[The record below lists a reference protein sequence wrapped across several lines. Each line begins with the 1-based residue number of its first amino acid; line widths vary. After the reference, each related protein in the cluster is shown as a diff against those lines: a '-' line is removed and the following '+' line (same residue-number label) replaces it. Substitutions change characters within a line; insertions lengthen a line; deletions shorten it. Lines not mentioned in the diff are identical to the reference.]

1 VKGHADLI
9 LYYYAVT
16 ARGGSFIWRT
26 IMETRVAIVGIIV
39 EDPEAV
45 SALNSLLHEYREFV
59 VGRMGI
65 PYSKKKVNVIS
76 VVIDAPQDTIAALSG
91 KIGNIR
97 GISAKTV
104 YSKV

>member
-1 VKGHADLI
+1 M
-9 LYYYAVT
+9 
-16 ARGGSFIWRT
+16 RGGFFIWR
-26 IMETRVAIVGIIV
+26 IILETRVAIIGIIV
-39 EDPEAV
+39 EDSEAV
-45 SALNSLLHEYREFV
+45 ASLNSLLHEYREFI

-65 PYSKKKVNVIS
+65 PYREKKVNVIS

-97 GISAKTV
+97 GVSAKTV

>member
-1 VKGHADLI
+1 MKGHIDFVV
-9 LYYYAVT
+9 YYYAVT
-16 ARGGSFIWRT
+16 VRGGFFRWRSFVD
-26 IMETRVAIVGIIV
+26 TRVAIIGIIV
-39 EDPEAV
+39 EDSEAV
-45 SALNSLLHEYREFV
+45 AGLNSLLHEYREFI

-65 PYSKKKVNVIS
+65 PYKEKKVNVIS